1 MVMLKDLVQ
10 NTPEWDKVR
19 LGIPTASQF
28 DRIVTT
34 TGARSKQR
42 EKYLYELAG
51 EKITGE
57 RKEGY
62 KNAVMD
68 RGHEREDESR
78 KAYEFINGV
87 KVDLVGFCFYDEKKE
102 FGCSPDGL
110 IGEAG
115 GFETKDT
122 SPHIQIERLECGWS
136 QADHFQ
142 QVQGGLYVTGRKWWD
157 LVSYSRGIEPIIIRF
172 YRDEIFIKK
181 LAVELQLFV
190 NDLNTIVKK
199 YSA

>member
-1 MVMLKDLVQ
+1 MIVVDCQQ
-10 NTPEWDKVR
+10 NTPDWDKIRCGV
-19 LGIPTASQF
+19 PSASQF

-51 EKITGE
+51 ERITGE

-62 KNAVMD
+62 KNAAME
-68 RGHEREDESR
+68 RGHEREAESR
-78 KAYEFINGV
+78 ATYEFITGN
-87 KVDLVGFCFYDEKKE
+87 KVNTVGFCFFDENKL

-110 IGEAG
+110 IGEPG

-122 SPHIQIERLECGWS
+122 LPHIQIERLENGWS
-136 QADHFQ
+136 GMEHFQ
-142 QVQGGLYVTGRKWWD
+142 QVQGGLLVTGRQWWD
-157 LVSYSRGIEPIIIRF
+157 LVSYSRGIQPIIVRF
-172 YRDEIFIKK
+172 ERDEDFIKK
-181 LAVELQLFV
+181 LQIELILFS

>member
-1 MVMLKDLVQ
+1 MIVIDCLQ
-10 NTPEWDKVR
+10 NTPEWDAVR

-62 KNAVMD
+62 KNAAMD
-68 RGHEREDESR
+68 RGHDREAESR
-78 KAYEFINGV
+78 EMYEFVNSV
-87 KVDLVGFCFYDEKKE
+87 KVQIVGFCFLDNKKE
-102 FGCSPDGL
+102 IGCSPDGL
-110 IGEAG
+110 VGEMG

-122 SPHIQIERLECGWS
+122 LPHIQIERLEKGWS
-136 QADHFQ
+136 TADHFQ
-142 QVQGGLYVTGRKWWD
+142 QVQGCLYVTGREWWD
-157 LVSYSRGIEPIIIRF
+157 LISYSRGMPPIIIRF
-172 YRDEIFIKK
+172 NRDEKFIHE
-181 LAVELQLFV
+181 LSVELIMFV
-190 NDLNTIVKK
+190 NDLNAIVKK
-199 YSA
+199 YT